1 MSRFSTRAVTLLAAF
16 LASSLIYAQNL
27 PPNSPSQPTDS
38 ESSAIRI
45 KKTIRLVEVDV
56 IAKDKKGLPITNLE
70 AKDFTL
76 KDDGHIEKITL
87 FSLQNRSAPAEGKA
101 GRGQTPS
108 TSNSAHTFSNA
119 HASGAVPVVI
129 LMDLLN
135 SSWDNQPAIRSSL
148 IASLKRVP
156 SQTPMALLI
165 LSEDLKLV
173 SDFTT
178 DTQSLATLLQK
189 PSAPRQEGIG
199 PAITAAQTT
208 NEKANETIMKNA
220 IRAFNQE
227 SGARLDRTVRALNLI
242 RTQLSHMQGRKSL
255 IWVGGGLSVGPHD
268 WRAISDVIDQFND
281 ANVAVYTIDARGVL
295 LDYGIGAE
303 IDQNDMID
311 PLDAERAKT
320 RGDILDVVARGTG
333 GVPYRN
339 TNALDQAVIRA
350 VDDNSTVYTLGFYPH
365 HDDWQGK
372 PHKIELAVARSG
384 ITLRYRSSYLATP
397 EAKPEDEAKGKD
409 QQQTLEAIIASPL
422 EYPGLRFSVEAIPGA
437 HPGIASLSLHISP
450 AELRLSM
457 KDEKLTGALQLTFI
471 QNRPSGEELSRKTS
485 AFSFQLSPDQYNDAV
500 AHTFTLSSSL
510 RLHENASRIRVLLYD
525 LNSGRIG
532 TVDVPVDAV
541 PVDEIP
547 ESTD

>member
-1 MSRFSTRAVTLLAAF
+1 MLATLF
-16 LASSLIYAQNL
+16 ASSLIYTQNL
-27 PPNSPSQPTDS
+27 PSTSPSQPTDS
-38 ESSAIRI
+38 EPAAIRI

-87 FSLQNRSAPAEGKA
+87 FSLQNRSIPAEEKA
-101 GRGQTPS
+101 GYEPATSSS
-108 TSNSAHTFSNA
+108 TSTHTFSNA
-119 HASGAVPVVI
+119 HASGTVPVVI

-148 IASLKRVP
+148 ITSFKRIP
-156 SQTPMALLI
+156 FQTPIALLI

-178 DTQSLATLLQK
+178 DTKSLTTLLQK

-199 PAITAAQTT
+199 PAITATET
-208 NEKANETIMKNA
+208 SNEKANETIMKSA
-220 IRAFNQE
+220 VRAFNQE
-227 SGARLDRTVRALNLI
+227 SGARVDRTVRALNLI

-268 WRAISDVIDQFND
+268 WRAIRNIIDQFND
-281 ANVAVYTIDARGVL
+281 ANVAIYTVDARGVL

-303 IDQNDMID
+303 IDQNDMINAM
-311 PLDAERAKT
+311 DAERAKT
-320 RGDILDVVARGTG
+320 RGDILDVIARGTG

-350 VDDNSTVYTLGFYPH
+350 IDDNSAVYTLGFYPH
-365 HDDWQGK
+365 HDEWQGK
-372 PHKIELAVARSG
+372 PHKIELAVARPG
-384 ITLRYRSSYLATP
+384 ISLRYRSSYLATP
-397 EAKPEDEAKGKD
+397 EAKAEIETTDRN
-409 QQQTLEAIIASPL
+409 QQQTFDAVLASPL
-422 EYPGLRFSVEAIPGA
+422 EFPGLRFSVEATPGE
-437 HPGIASLSLHISP
+437 HPGIASLVLHISP

-457 KDEKLTGALQLTFI
+457 RDEKLTGALQLTFI
-471 QNRPSGEELSRKTS
+471 QKLPSGEELSRKNS

-500 AHTFTLSSSL
+500 AHTFTLTSSL
-510 RLHENASRIRVLLYD
+510 KLHEKAAKIRVLLRD

-532 TVDVPVDAV
+532 TVDVPADAIPV
-541 PVDEIP
+541 PVSDMP
-547 ESTD
+547 DSPD